1 MSTTQGSKD
10 PQHDG
15 LTTEQVEERKRLGL
29 APDAPEELVLAA
41 RSEQPGKDDPE
52 ASKKEATV
60 LDWLLGPTAP
70 LAFDCV
76 AHVDTPDGRQDL
88 TFHFLQVDDKRL
100 DELEKEHSEQTLM
113 GRNVD
118 RLMLNA
124 AIVAEATV
132 YFEDADGKR
141 VDPKSPE
148 FRGPIGSVADPMRAR
163 FKFQPGI
170 LGAVAEEI
178 RGAAGLAMDRV
189 EGAERAQGKLPG
201 EPRQSGDHS
210 ITTAV
215 GNS

>member
-1 MSTTQGSKD
+1 MSTQSSSE
-10 PQHDG
+10 QHDG
-15 LTTEQVEERKRLGL
+15 LSQEQVEERKRLGL

-41 RSEQPGKDDPE
+41 RSEQPDKDDPE
-52 ASKKEATV
+52 AAKKEATV
-60 LDWLLGPTAP
+60 LDWLLGPTEP
-70 LAFDCV
+70 LEFDCV
-76 AHVDTPDGRQDL
+76 AHVDTKDGRQKL
-88 TFHFLQVDDKRL
+88 VFHFKQLDDTRL

-124 AIVAEATV
+124 AIVAEATL
-132 YFEDADGKR
+132 YLEDADGKQ
-141 VDPKSPE
+141 VDPKSAE
-148 FRGPIGSVADPMRAR
+148 FRGPIGSVVDPMRTR

-201 EPRQSGDHS
+201 EPRQSGEHS
-210 ITTAV
+210 IATAV